1 MRITK
6 QRLLDIIQ
14 EETHNLK
21 KPAGYS
27 EKEWQARLDRMR
39 KNKQKRKELN
49 LPAGDASDIVS
60 KPVRNMAEETLAVI
74 GLSGLSAS
82 VLKGLAERFAPSLA
96 ASFAK
101 GVTTFALGKL
111 AARIFLYT
119 SNPWFIL
126 LEAGVSF
133 GAVYVESFSA
143 EARRASKYKSTNVV
157 QRLKKVRSFN
167 MNLKKYPEEFSKEE
181 LQQMYQI
188 IVNNLISNPDFD
200 DPAVQDQLF
209 KALERIEKYI
219 NIKNK
224 QQKDPAKKEKP
235 QTPAIAAAAASGA
248 AVSDDDYI
256 PNMEDFADIDSYEVE
271 LEAEKEKNKNKSTN

>member
-1 MRITK
+1 MPTSGG
-6 QRLLDIIQ
+6 
-14 EETHNLK
+14 ESAVLK
-21 KPAGYS
+21 SNRKDAD
-27 EKEWQARLDRMR
+27 QAL
-39 KNKQKRKELN
+39 
-49 LPAGDASDIVS
+49 IV
-60 KPVRNMAEETLAVI
+60 L
-74 GLSGLSAS
+74 GLSQLSVS

-96 ASFAK
+96 ASFAR
-101 GVTTFALGKL
+101 GVTTFALGRL
-111 AARIFLYT
+111 ATAMLLGLT
-119 SNPWFIL
+119 NPVGAL
-126 LEAGVSF
+126 AHLGVSL
-133 GAVYVESFSA
+133 GVLYIEAFSE
-143 EARRASKYKSTNVV
+143 EAKRASKYKSTSVV

-167 MNLKKYPEEFSKEE
+167 INLRKNPEEFSKEE

-209 KALERIEKYI
+209 TALERIEKYI

-271 LEAEKEKNKNKSTN
+271 QQKKLQAEKEKNKNKSTN